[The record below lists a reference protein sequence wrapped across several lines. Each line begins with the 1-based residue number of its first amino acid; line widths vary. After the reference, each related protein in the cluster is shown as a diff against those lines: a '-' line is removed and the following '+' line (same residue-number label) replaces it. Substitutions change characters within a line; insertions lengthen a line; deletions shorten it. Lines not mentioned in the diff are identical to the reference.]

1 MSKDKDY
8 ADKIAMSTGKFVEG
22 ILKELTLD
30 FPQDITFSGRYIAG
44 DIHVNIEAT
53 GSKEIKKQSIKI
65 TRLSE
70 EKVLTNRDGYTT
82 VYKEGCVLLK
92 ISDGEICLR
101 HTGSL
106 PLSSVGLC
114 QKDIIDIIHEVFES
128 EKKRIASE
136 WTQYIESHKD
146 CTDDS

>member
-44 DIHVNIEAT
+44 DIHIYIEAT
-53 GSKEIKKQSIKI
+53 GSRKIEKQSIKI
-65 TRLSE
+65 
-70 EKVLTNRDGYTT
+70 VLTNRDGCAM
-82 VYKEGCVLLK
+82 VYKEEHILCK

-106 PLSSVGLC
+106 PLSSVSRC
-114 QKDIIDIIHEVFES
+114 QKEIIDIIHKEFKS
-128 EKKRIASE
+128 EMKRIASE